1 MNIVTP
7 DGGLIPG
14 IHRFSHEAMA
24 TVFEIVIVHDDS
36 HYAHQAAWEAFEE
49 LNRLEQELSRFIEN
63 SDISRINSL
72 AAGQPLILG
81 PAAFECLQLCTRI
94 SAETDGAFD
103 VTIGSLLN
111 CWLNEDKHPRTPSDE
126 ELVGARQLT
135 GMHLVKLDEA
145 GHTVRLGS
153 GPVSIDL
160 GGFGKGYALDRMA
173 ELLREW
179 SVDNALVHG
188 GASSALALGA
198 PPEAAGW
205 PLTLS
210 SPGYSR
216 QVLAHLSLHER
227 ALSGSGLRKG
237 QHIIDPRTASPV
249 EGRVAAWACAPTA
262 ATADALSTAF
272 MVMEPEAVKQY
283 CLDHPEGLAMILLEG
298 QGGEAQE
305 DKLLRFGPWEEIV
318 HLK

>member
-1 MNIVTP
+1 M
-7 DGGLIPG
+7 IPG
-14 IHRFSHEAMA
+14 AHRFSHEAMA
-24 TVFEIVIVHDDS
+24 TVFEIIIIHDDS

-94 SAETDGAFD
+94 SAKTDGAFD
-103 VTIGSLLN
+103 VTIGSLME
-111 CWLNEDKHPRTPSDE
+111 CWLDEDKSTRTPSE
-126 ELVGARQLT
+126 AELDTARQLT

-145 GHTVRLGS
+145 SHTVQLEAGS
-153 GPVSIDL
+153 VYIDL

-179 SVDNALVHG
+179 SIDTALVHG

-216 QVLAHLSLHER
+216 QVLARLSLQDR

-237 QHIIDPRTASPV
+237 QHIIDPRTACPV
-249 EGRVAAWACAPTA
+249 EGRVAVWASAP
-262 ATADALSTAF
+262 TADALSTAF
-272 MVMEPEAVKQY
+272 MVMEPEEVKQY
-283 CLDHPEGLAMILLEG
+283 CSNHPEVLAMILLDG
-298 QGGEAQE
+298 QGWEVQ
-305 DKLLRFGPWEEIV
+305 DDNILRFGPWEEVV
-318 HLK
+318 HLN

>member
-1 MNIVTP
+1 M
-7 DGGLIPG
+7 IPG
-14 IHRFSHEAMA
+14 AHRFSHEAMA
-24 TVFEIVIVHDDS
+24 TVFEIIIVHDDS

-49 LNRLEQELSRFIEN
+49 LARLEQGLSRFIEN

-72 AAGQPLILG
+72 VAGRPLILG
-81 PAAFECLQLCTRI
+81 PAAFECLQLCIRI
-94 SAETDGAFD
+94 SAETNGAFD
-103 VTIGSLLN
+103 VTIGSLME

-145 GHTVRLGS
+145 SHTVWLES

-179 SVDNALVHG
+179 SIDTALIHG
-188 GASSALALGA
+188 GASSALPLGA

-216 QVLAHLSLHER
+216 QVLAHLSLHDR

-237 QHIIDPRTASPV
+237 QHIIDPRTAGPV
-249 EGRVAAWACAPTA
+249 EGRIAAWASAPTA

-272 MVMEPEAVKQY
+272 MAMDPEEVKQY
-283 CLDHPEGLAMILLEG
+283 CSDHPEVLAMILLEG
-298 QGGEAQE
+298 QGGEVQG
-305 DKLLRFGPWEEIV
+305 DNILRYGPWQEIAN
-318 HLK
+318 LK